1 MTPDHQPQSP
11 PATGPPTHPA
21 LAGQTVTAHIT
32 PLTKEKPVTATLETT
47 ATPTI
52 ASNDNLAEAF
62 TELAGLISAR
72 AHLPA
77 ITYGV
82 VHPRA
87 ARPAIDLWVAAPE
100 HVAVWAETFDAQTR
114 ESESTSPQTPFTV
127 TEATIPGRSIAELT
141 FTHLRYHDQPATT
154 PDLDAADD
162 WAPSTELVRELADR
176 VADEYGASARL
187 TEIGMCAKNEQWP
200 EVQNLDDGQT
210 EELFEE
216 IRDLLASRDTG
227 RRR

>member
-1 MTPDHQPQSP
+1 
-11 PATGPPTHPA
+11 
-21 LAGQTVTAHIT
+21 
-32 PLTKEKPVTATLETT
+32 VTATLETT
-47 ATPTI
+47 VTPTI
-52 ASNDNLAEAF
+52 TSNNNLAEAF

-87 ARPAIDLWVAAPE
+87 TRPAIDLWVAAPE
-100 HVAVWAETFDAQTR
+100 HVAAWAETFDAQTR
-114 ESESTSPQTPFTV
+114 ESESTSSPTPFTV
-127 TEATIPGRSIAELT
+127 TEATVTGRSIAELT

-162 WAPSTELVRELADR
+162 SAPSSELVRELADR
-176 VADEYGASARL
+176 VANEYGTSARL
-187 TEIGMCAKNEQWP
+187 TEIDMCAENEQWN
-200 EVQNLDDGQT
+200 EVQDLDDGQI

-216 IRDLLASRDTG
+216 IRDLLAARDTG
-227 RRR
+227 QRR